1 MKKPQKLSKRALFYT
16 LTVFGV
22 LLVCVGAGL
31 LFSLRDSGETVTTY
45 SMGSYVQQTVY
56 GGNAVN
62 NAGLAANAV
71 AELDDLISWRKEGD
85 VAALNRLAGTDFT
98 ALDPRTEQVLTTAL
112 SVCEASGGAF
122 DVTIAPISRLW
133 DFDENPHLPD
143 DSLIRR
149 FLDKVDYTSLS
160 VLGDGTAALRR
171 VDTALDLGAVGKG
184 AACDAAVAIYQDT
197 NVTRAIVAVGG
208 SIGLYG
214 EKPFHAPWKI
224 AVRDPFSDGMIGL
237 LSLSGGNF
245 VSTSGD
251 YEKFFTENGK
261 TYHHILDPATGYP
274 AESGLSGV
282 TVVSAG
288 GTLSDALSTACF
300 VLGVDEGAA
309 LLKEFSAEGI
319 FITTDRKVFVTQG
332 LHEHFAPTN
341 PDITVEILP

>member
-1 MKKPQKLSKRALFYT
+1 MQKRRGISRKALLYA

-22 LLVCVGAGL
+22 LLICVGSGL
-31 LFSLRDSGETVTTY
+31 LFYLRDSGETVTTF

-56 GGNAVN
+56 GGDAIENAR
-62 NAGLAANAV
+62 LAANAV

-85 VAALNRLAGTDFT
+85 IAALNRLAGADFT
-98 ALDPRTEQVLTTAL
+98 AIDPRTEQVLTASL

-122 DVTIAPISRLW
+122 DITIAPISRLW

-143 DSLIRR
+143 ESLLNR
-149 FLDKVDYTSLS
+149 FLEKVDYTSLS

-171 VDTALDLGAVGKG
+171 ADTALDLGAVGKG
-184 AACDAAVAIYQDT
+184 AACDAAVAVYQET

-214 EKPFHAPWKI
+214 GKPFHEPWVI
-224 AVRDPFSDGMIGL
+224 AVRDPFGDGMIGT
-237 LSLSGGNF
+237 LSLSGGF
-245 VSTSGD
+245 ISTSGD
-251 YEKFFTENGK
+251 YEKCFTENGK

-282 TVVSAG
+282 TVVSSS

-300 VLGVDEGAA
+300 VLGLEKGAA
-309 LLKEFSAEGI
+309 LLKEFSAEGV
-319 FITTDRKVFVTQG
+319 FITSGKEIFVTQG
-332 LHEHFAPTN
+332 LHEQFKPTN
-341 PDITVEILP
+341 SDITVEILP